1 MLTFQEIQA
10 TLDEQ
15 SDYLNL
21 KKSVQEIINGTIA
34 TCKLRIEGKKLKE
47 ERLRDDGRGD
57 YDILMRTTPL
67 KISLSANTKTTEDS
81 YT

>member
-1 MLTFQEIQA
+1 LFTLQEIQA

-34 TCKLRIEGKKLKE
+34 TCKLRVEGKKLKE
-47 ERLRDDGRGD
+47 ERLRDDGRENS
-57 YDILMRTTPL
+57 DIFMRTPPL
-67 KISLSANTKTTEDS
+67 KISMSANTKTTEDS